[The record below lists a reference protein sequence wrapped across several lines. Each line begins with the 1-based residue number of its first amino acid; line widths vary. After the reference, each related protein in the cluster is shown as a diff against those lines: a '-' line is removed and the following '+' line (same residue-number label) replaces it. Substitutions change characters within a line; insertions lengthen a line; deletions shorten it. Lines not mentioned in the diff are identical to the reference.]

1 MVMSRTELA
10 SASAEV
16 VVVLDDTEDIMPVD
30 GALVVDV
37 LLQPI
42 AVVAAIARI
51 AARSPYR
58 TMCRPSKMYVT
69 EQSFGRRL

>member
-1 MVMSRTELA
+1 
-10 SASAEV
+10 
-16 VVVLDDTEDIMPVD
+16 MPVD

>member
-16 VVVLDDTEDIMPVD
+16 VVVLDDTDDIMPVD

-51 AARSPYR
+51 AAVEGVVQA
-58 TMCRPSKMYVT
+58 KVLG
-69 EQSFGRRL
+69 F